1 MTYSFPKINHI
12 DDIRSA
18 IEGRPEFVIAERD
31 GYKVVNYLVAM
42 EDTFP
47 PVKTAGGSAEM
58 REEQTRLKAIRREL
72 RGIIFDEYGYILSR
86 RLHKFFNVNERD
98 ETNIKHIDLSQPHD
112 ILEKLDGSM
121 ITPIYIRGAMRWG
134 TKMGVTDVAKP
145 VEEFVVNHPT
155 YDQFAWHCHNFNI
168 TPIFEWCSRKQRIVV
183 DYPEDR
189 LVLIA
194 MRQNYSGEYIDY
206 NQMKH
211 TASAW
216 NIDCVKA
223 YKGTANNMQALIDE
237 TKNIENAEGW
247 VLRFYDGHM
256 YKIKGDWYL
265 RIHKTKDNLTYEKN
279 ILDLIVNENID
290 DAKSFMLEEDRKR
303 VEKYEKNFW
312 NGFNETVSNIV
323 DCFLT
328 MKKEHKGD
336 KKSFAIKDAPLLP
349 SYVRS
354 IIFSV
359 WDEPNTFVAVNE
371 ALLSTIRK
379 NISSQTKVD
388 SIRHV
393 WGGAKWDYSYEE
405 E

>member
-1 MTYSFPKINHI
+1 MFYKFPNINHI
-12 DDIRSA
+12 DDIRPA

-47 PVKTAGGSAEM
+47 PVKTAGGSAKM
-58 REEQTRLKAIRREL
+58 REEQTRIKAIRREL
-72 RGIIFDEYGYILSR
+72 RGIIFDEHGYILSR

-155 YDQFAWHCHNFNI
+155 YEQFAWHCHNLSI

-194 MRQNYSGEYIDY
+194 IRNNYTGDYIDY
-206 NQMKH
+206 NDMKR

-216 NIDCVKA
+216 NIDVVKA
-223 YKGTANNMQALIDE
+223 YQGKPETMQKLIDE

-247 VLRFYDGHM
+247 VLRFYNGHM
-256 YKIKGDWYL
+256 FKIKGDWYL
-265 RIHKTKDNLTYEKN
+265 RIHKTKDNLTHEKN
-279 ILDLIVNENID
+279 ILDLIVNETID
-290 DAKSFMLEEDRKR
+290 DAKSFMLEDDRKK
-303 VEKYEKNFW
+303 VEKYEKDFW
-312 NGFNETVSNIV
+312 KGFNETASNVINT
-323 DCFLT
+323 FLD
-328 MKKEHKGD
+328 MKKTHKGD
-336 KKSFAIKDAPLLP
+336 KKSFAIKDASLLP
-349 SYVRS
+349 KHVRS

-359 WDEPNTFVAVNE
+359 WDEPNTFEAVNKE
-371 ALLSTIRK
+371 LLSMIRR
-379 NISSQTKVD
+379 NIGSQSKVD
-388 SIRHV
+388 SVRYI
-393 WGGAKWDYSYEE
+393 WGEAKWDYSCEE
-405 E
+405 